1 MPDSYGKRQRRN
13 VKARK
18 AAAKEQRRL
27 ARHER
32 RSARAAG
39 LHVDPPGVGEDD
51 EDPRFPPSDEGAE
64 ASGAYPAPPE
74 A

>member
-1 MPDSYGKRQRRN
+1 M
-13 VKARK
+13 KARK

-39 LHVDPPGVGEDD
+39 LHVDPPGVGQDD
-51 EDPRFPPSDEGAE
+51 EDARLPSEEGPE
-64 ASGAYPAPPE
+64 ASGA
-74 A
+74 